1 MRHGWQII
9 ALSLLLLSCAKEKDK
24 GASGWSQFPVA
35 IYTDTVIGSTEEGRS
50 DFLAAVNYWEAS
62 AGQKLFDYKGV
73 WTAGEAPYFGDI
85 TKPSSI
91 KANTIFF
98 QNPWPYDANVAG
110 MTTILS
116 TNGTFNGALITLNPR
131 LDLCSSDCQG
141 ENFRVSRQ
149 RLIAHE
155 LGHFIGLSHTEEVG
169 NIMYPSLNPGGSLA
183 QDKINIAT
191 LNATIRK

>member
-1 MRHGWQII
+1 MRQGWQII
-9 ALSLLLLSCAKEKDK
+9 ALSLLLLSCAKEKPK
-24 GASGWSQFPVA
+24 SASGWSQFPVA
-35 IYTDTVIGSTEEGRS
+35 IYTDSEIGSTEDGRS

-73 WTAGEAPYFGDI
+73 WSGGDTPYSGDI
-85 TKPSSI
+85 TKPTSI

-116 TNGTFNGALITLNPR
+116 TNGAFNGALITLNPR
-131 LDLCSSDCQG
+131 LDLCAGDCGG
-141 ENFRVSRQ
+141 ESFRTSRQ

-183 QDKINIAT
+183 QDRINIAT